1 MNRKETKLNGYILP
15 DSIKNDMRNVLD
27 KTQTL
32 EEGFG
37 LCTKDN
43 IIRRGKDFIG
53 SSDRIPISLI
63 LGSCNKDEKLLGIYH
78 THPISGSRPSAE
90 DIHNCGKFKIICTG
104 GKSGNKIGCLTYKG
118 EQISVP
124 EYVRILYDISQ
135 GIMKTENPKYQPNV
149 DCINDT
155 LPSYL
160 AEMYIT
166 EKLDKDIR
174 DRKSRLSSL
183 RIEERIDL
191 DASEALRYMYD
202 KILKKETKKQSNKY
216 YNETKI
222 M

>member
-1 MNRKETKLNGYILP
+1 
-15 DSIKNDMRNVLD
+15 
-27 KTQTL
+27 
-32 EEGFG
+32 
-37 LCTKDN
+37 
-43 IIRRGKDFIG
+43 
-53 SSDRIPISLI
+53 
-63 LGSCNKDEKLLGIYH
+63 
-78 THPISGSRPSAE
+78 
-90 DIHNCGKFKIICTG
+90 
-104 GKSGNKIGCLTYKG
+104 
-118 EQISVP
+118 
-124 EYVRILYDISQ
+124 
-135 GIMKTENPKYQPNV
+135 MKTENPKYQPNV
-149 DCINDT
+149 DCINNT

-202 KILKKETKKQSNKY
+202 KILKKEMKKQSNKY

>member
-1 MNRKETKLNGYILP
+1 MANIFDEEIYMMVNKLKLKEFE
-15 DSIKNDMRNVLD
+15 DMTRD
-27 KTQTL
+27 
-32 EEGFG
+32 EIIEA
-37 LCTKDN
+37 
-43 IIRRGKDFIG
+43 IIRSHYFHGVSSQPKPSRLKD
-53 SSDRIPISLI
+53 
-63 LGSCNKDEKLLGIYH
+63 LG
-78 THPISGSRPSAE
+78 HPISGSRPSAE

-149 DCINDT
+149 DCINNT

-202 KILKKETKKQSNKY
+202 KILKKEMKKQSNKY